1 VICDDRVKAVCET
14 ADLKGLHFLVQERP
28 PEKPRAFPFF
38 IKGNAHCKRGDL
50 VAAIAAYDEAIRL
63 GRRDTFYPLY
73 FQTRADAYFA
83 LKDIDRAIADY
94 DEAIKANPPD
104 GGPRKVSDSKRAM
117 RLSWLANAYWR
128 RGKAFVEK
136 GDPLR
141 ADQDF
146 ETARKLGYDRE

>member
-1 VICDDRVKAVCET
+1 MNLFFKPDVVGTSRFFRLQYYSDVVICDDRVKAVCET

-73 FQTRADAYFA
+73 FQTRADAYSRSRTSTA
-83 LKDIDRAIADY
+83 PSPTMTRRSRPI
-94 DEAIKANPPD
+94 
-104 GGPRKVSDSKRAM
+104 PRMA
-117 RLSWLANAYWR
+117 
-128 RGKAFVEK
+128 G
-136 GDPLR
+136 
-141 ADQDF
+141 
-146 ETARKLGYDRE
+146 RER